1 MGNSDRCRDQLTLLI
16 PRSVIEQT
24 VARLAAQITED
35 YRDRQLVAVGIL
47 KGAFIFMADLVRR
60 LDIPLEVDFITVSSY
75 GSGTESSRIIT
86 LRQDLTTDIRGKHV
100 LVIEDIVDSG
110 HTVCYVLEHLAAAGA
125 ASVRLC
131 ALADKPSRRE
141 ASVRLDYLGFT
152 VPDRFVVGYGLDFDN
167 KFRYLPDIY
176 ALESDVSHS

>member
-1 MGNSDRCRDQLTLLI
+1 MQRQDLTMLI
-16 PRSVIEQT
+16 SRSVIEQT
-24 VARLAAQITED
+24 VARLAEEITND
-35 YRDRQLVAVGIL
+35 YRGTEMVAVGIL
-47 KGAFIFMADLVRR
+47 KGAFIFMADLVRQI
-60 LDIPLEVDFITVSSY
+60 DIPLEVDFVTVSSY
-75 GSGTESSRIIT
+75 GSGTETSHT
-86 LRQDLTTDIRGKHV
+86 VTMRQDLSTDVKGKDV

-110 HTVCYVLEHLAAAGA
+110 YTVCHVIEHLIAKGA

-141 ASVRLDYLGFT
+141 RPVVIDYLGFT

-176 ALESDVSHS
+176 ALENHASPE

>member
-1 MGNSDRCRDQLTLLI
+1 MENTDICRNQLTLLI

-24 VARLAAQITED
+24 VVRLAAQITED
-35 YRDRQLVAVGIL
+35 YRGRQLVAVGIL
-47 KGAFIFMADLVRR
+47 KGAFIFMADLIRR
-60 LDIPLEVDFITVSSY
+60 LDIPLEVDFLTVSSY
-75 GSGTESSRIIT
+75 GSGTESSRTIT
-86 LRQDLTTDIRGKHV
+86 LRQDLTTDIRSKDV

-110 HTVCYVLEHLAAAGA
+110 HTVCYVLEQLSDRGA

-141 ASVRLDYLGFT
+141 ANVRLDYLGFT

-176 ALESDVSHS
+176 ALEHDAAHD

>member
-1 MGNSDRCRDQLTLLI
+1 MLI
-16 PRSVIEQT
+16 PRSVIDQT
-24 VARLAAQITED
+24 VARMAEEITTD
-35 YRDRQLVAVGIL
+35 YRGKQLVAVGIL

-60 LDIPLEVDFITVSSY
+60 LDIPMEVDFITVSSY
-75 GSGTESSRIIT
+75 GSGTESSRIINV
-86 LRQDLTTDIRGKHV
+86 RQDLTTDIRGKDI

-110 HTVCYVLEHLAAAGA
+110 RTVCYVLQHLSSRGA

-141 ASVRLDYLGFT
+141 VNVKLDYLGFT

-176 ALESDVSHS
+176 ALENDGSKS